1 MAIAVVFLGTA
12 FAFIWGKCMRAI
24 SIVILTFIFG
34 MQSAPAAE
42 LLMFESAG
50 CEWCEIWDEEVGI
63 IYPKTSEA
71 RAAPLR
77 RLDIDTPREGKL
89 SGLRPVMFTPTFILM
104 DKGKEVGRILGYP
117 GESNFWGLLDE
128 MIARLPDDISACS
141 KTTRKL
147 AQVSTTSEGLRC

>member
-1 MAIAVVFLGTA
+1 
-12 FAFIWGKCMRAI
+12 MRAI
-24 SIVILTFIFG
+24 SIFILTFIFG
-34 MQSAPAAE
+34 LQNAQAAE

-50 CEWCEIWDEEVGI
+50 CEWCEIWNKEVGI

-71 RAAPLR
+71 RVAPLR
-77 RLDIDTPREGKL
+77 RFDIDTPREGEL

-128 MIARLPDDISACS
+128 LIAKLPDKVSACPT
-141 KTTRKL
+141 KTGEMAR
-147 AQVSTTSEGLRC
+147 VSTTNEELKC